1 MRVLHERAR
10 LATTHQ
16 CLITITKQWRVTRG
30 DVSKP
35 CVASVLVYA
44 YLYAYMCLSVSV
56 WKCSQEA
63 YIMWSTAKCSPN
75 ASDDL
80 SRQLIKLECPEKI
93 KARFER
99 AADP

>member
-1 MRVLHERAR
+1 MCCER
-10 LATTHQ
+10 
-16 CLITITKQWRVTRG
+16 I
-30 DVSKP
+30 
-35 CVASVLVYA
+35 VLVYA

-99 AADP
+99 AADPVQAGTPRRRSNSVASPVGWRFGCSWSP